1 MNWGGYL
8 HLGLN
13 SSSNSLIM
21 PKISKLKQ
29 KMRPILLL
37 GLGSLLLIPDT
48 LLSQDLTS
56 PLIKSG
62 LILKFAQHV
71 EWKQEENIDTFRIG
85 VYGEEPELMAN
96 LLLLESVNV
105 KDKPF
110 IIKQFGQLNDIS
122 DIHLLYF
129 TRDKNSEIQRIAN
142 HLFGTQTLMVSDRAR
157 NQKLIMINFLP
168 MLDGKVDFELNK
180 SNITDA
186 RMTVTP
192 ALLLLGGTDV
202 DVAGLYKQSQ
212 RTVQRFKSQ
221 IDELSESFNS
231 KTKQIESLNQEII
244 TRNQEIEKQ
253 SKEIEIQKKL
263 YDEQMVEYNL
273 QQEEM
278 ESRAKELAIVLEEVE
293 VKQQTLDSKIELI
306 RNQEQEISSQRAE
319 IENRNSILKEQED
332 EIRIQE
338 KKIEEQVSQLSNF
351 ANTVARQRIFL
362 YIAIAVCFLI
372 GGLVFFIYRGY
383 KIKRDANREIELKNR
398 ELQLKHEETITQS
411 LEIQMANEEVVATNE
426 ALEEQKK
433 ELLFTLENLKL
444 AQSQLIQSE
453 KMASVG
459 VLTAGIAHELNN
471 PINFVSG
478 NVNPL
483 RRDLEDVFSLIR
495 KYDEIIETRELG
507 KEFGDVNALKDQ
519 IDYAFLIQ
527 EITNLL
533 EGIREGAN
541 RSSQIVK
548 GLRSFSRLDEEQCQ
562 IYDIHEGIES
572 SLILLHNK
580 TKNRITIHKDFDDFK
595 DLECYPSKLN
605 QVLMNILTNSI
616 QAIDGEG
623 DIYIQT
629 VSSDI
634 GFKII
639 IKDNGR
645 GMDPE
650 VKKHIFE
657 PFYTT
662 KEVGKGTGL
671 GLSISFGI
679 IEEHNGHIDVI
690 SEPDKGTE
698 FIISLPKTQSE

>member
-1 MNWGGYL
+1 
-8 HLGLN
+8 
-13 SSSNSLIM
+13 M
-21 PKISKLKQ
+21 PQFSKLKL
-29 KMRPILLL
+29 KLLPTL
-37 GLGSLLLIPDT
+37 LFGLGALLLIPNT
-48 LLSQDLTS
+48 LWAQDLTS

-96 LLLLESVNV
+96 LLLLESINL
-105 KDKPF
+105 KGKPTS
-110 IIKQFGQLNDIS
+110 IRQFTQLDDIS
-122 DIHLLYF
+122 GIHLLYF

-142 HLFGTQTLMVSDRAR
+142 LIAGNQTLMVSDRVR
-157 NQKLIMINFLP
+157 NKKLIMINFLP
-168 MLDGKVDFELNK
+168 LADGKVDFELNK
-180 SNITDA
+180 SNITKA
-186 RMTVTP
+186 RLTVTP

-212 RTVQRFKSQ
+212 RTLKRFKTQ
-221 IDELSESFNS
+221 IDELSESYNS
-231 KTKQIESLNQEII
+231 KSKQIESLNEEIN
-244 TRNQEIEKQ
+244 TRNEEIEKQ

-263 YDEQMVEYNL
+263 NDEQMRKFIL
-273 QQEEM
+273 QQEQM
-278 ESRAKELAIVLEEVE
+278 DARAEELANVLEEVE

-306 RNQEQEISSQRAE
+306 QNQEREISSQRAE

-338 KKIEEQVSQLSNF
+338 KKIEEQVSQLSKF
-351 ANTVARQRIFL
+351 ANRVARQRIFL
-362 YIAIAVCFLI
+362 YIVIAVCFLI
-372 GGLVFFIYRGY
+372 GGLVFFIYRSY
-383 KIKRDANREIELKNR
+383 KVKRDANR
-398 ELQLKHEETITQS
+398 
-411 LEIQMANEEVVATNE
+411 EIQMANEEVVATNE
-426 ALEEQKK
+426 ALEDQKK
-433 ELLFTLENLKL
+433 ELLYTLENLKL
-444 AQSQLIQSE
+444 TQSQLIQAE

-478 NVNPL
+478 NVKPL
-483 RRDLEDVFSLIR
+483 RRDIEDMFSLIR
-495 KYDEIIETRELG
+495 KYDDIIETRELG
-507 KEFGDVNALKDQ
+507 KEFHDVDSLKDQ
-519 IDYAFLIQ
+519 MDYSFLIK

-533 EGIREGAN
+533 EGISEGAN

-580 TKNRITIHKDFDDFK
+580 TKNRIAIHKDYDDFK

-605 QVLMNILTNSI
+605 QVVMNILTNSI
-616 QAIDGEG
+616 QAIEGKG

-629 VSSDI
+629 LSNEN

-650 VKKHIFE
+650 VREHIFE

-671 GLSISFGI
+671 GLSISYGI
-679 IEEHNGHIDVI
+679 IEQHKGQIDVI
-690 SEPDKGTE
+690 SEPNKGTE